1 MSNPNP
7 KEREMPLSSKAERIL
22 ELVYRMTYEQK
33 LRLIEAVKIAPDLP
47 QAVKDLIVSAI
58 LKDLK

>member
-1 MSNPNP
+1 MNNPSH
-7 KEREMPLSSKAERIL
+7 KEDEMPLSPKAERIL
-22 ELVYRMTYEQK
+22 ELVDRMTYEQQ

-58 LKDLK
+58 LKDMK

>member
-1 MSNPNP
+1 
-7 KEREMPLSSKAERIL
+7 MPLSPKAERIL
-22 ELVYRMTYEQK
+22 ELVDRMTYEQQ

-58 LKDLK
+58 LKDMK